1 MKIGIIGYRN
11 HASKHIDFLV
21 NSKLVSKLL
30 VFVYKVKIF
39 NNLKNKNKINYTCTF
54 KDLDDCDG
62 ILICSPT
69 TTHKKYISYFI
80 KKNKY
85 IFCEKPGAS
94 SKLEV
99 EFLKNLKK
107 KQKRK
112 IYFNYNLRFSEL
124 NKYLKKYFSLKKYG
138 KVQFIDIKLT
148 NGISFKNNFT
158 NNWRFKSNNNFEKI
172 SANLGI
178 HYMNLL
184 MKFFKMFDYKQII
197 NLNINKRNDCS
208 IILTKSKNFALTC
221 FFSYSSPYSD
231 EISIYFTNSIVKF
244 SNNKV
249 FALYP
254 RDTFDKKKLFKSPPK
269 KKIASLLNK
278 NDYHISNEKSLNYFL
293 KTIKSKKSFLL
304 KDFEDAIKSLKFF
317 L

>member
-11 HASKHIDFLV
+11 HTSKHINSLV
-21 NSKLVSKLL
+21 DSKLVSNIL
-30 VFVYKVKIF
+30 VYVYKTKII
-39 NNLKNKNKINYTCTF
+39 NRLKNKNKINYTCAL
-54 KDLDDCDG
+54 KDLEDCDG

-69 TTHKKYISYFI
+69 ITHKSYISYFI

-99 EFLKNLKK
+99 QFLNNLKK

-112 IYFNYNLRFSEL
+112 IYFNYNMRFSEID
-124 NKYLKKYFSLKKYG
+124 KYFKKCFSQKKYG

-148 NGISFKNNFT
+148 NGISFKNNFK

-172 SANLGI
+172 SGNLGV
-178 HYMNLL
+178 HYVNLL
-184 MKFFKMFDYKQII
+184 MKFFNKFDYKKII
-197 NLNINKRNDCS
+197 NLKTNKRNDCS
-208 IILTKSKNFALTC
+208 IILMRSKNLISTC
-221 FFSYSSPYSD
+221 FFSYSSPYND

-244 SNNKV
+244 SNNNV

-254 RDTFDKKKLFKSPPK
+254 RDTFDKKRLFKSPPK
-269 KKIASLLNK
+269 KKIGSFLNK
-278 NDYHISNEKSLNYFL
+278 NDYDLSNKKSVNYFL
-293 KTIKSKKSFLL
+293 KIIKSKKSFLL

>member
-30 VFVYKVKIF
+30 VFVYKAKIV
-39 NNLKNKNKINYTCTF
+39 NKLQNKNKIKYTCIL
-54 KDLDDCDG
+54 KDLEDCDG

-69 TTHKKYISYFI
+69 NTHKYYISYFI
-80 KKNKY
+80 KKKKY

-94 SKLEV
+94 SKLEFQ
-99 EFLKNLKK
+99 FLNNLKI
-107 KQKRK
+107 KQKKK

-124 NKYLKKYFSLKKYG
+124 DKYLKKCLSLKKYG

-148 NGISFKNNFT
+148 NGISFKNQFI
-158 NNWRFKSNNNFEKI
+158 NNWRFKSINNFEKI
-172 SANLGI
+172 SGTLGV
-178 HYMNLL
+178 HYVNLL
-184 MKFFKMFDYKQII
+184 MKFFNMFEYKKII

-208 IILTKSKNFALTC
+208 VILMSSKNFILTC

-231 EISIYFTNSIVKF
+231 EISIYFTNSIIKF
-244 SNNKV
+244 YNNNV
-249 FALYP
+249 FELYP
-254 RDTFDKKKLFKSPPK
+254 KNIFNKKKLYKSPPK
-269 KKIASLLNK
+269 KIGSFWNK
-278 NDYHISNEKSLNYFL
+278 NDYNQSNKKSVNYFL

-304 KDFEDAIKSLKFF
+304 KDFEDALKSINFF

>member
-1 MKIGIIGYRN
+1 MKKCLSI
-11 HASKHIDFLV
+11 
-21 NSKLVSKLL
+21 
-30 VFVYKVKIF
+30 
-39 NNLKNKNKINYTCTF
+39 
-54 KDLDDCDG
+54 
-62 ILICSPT
+62 
-69 TTHKKYISYFI
+69 
-80 KKNKY
+80 
-85 IFCEKPGAS
+85 
-94 SKLEV
+94 
-99 EFLKNLKK
+99 
-107 KQKRK
+107 
-112 IYFNYNLRFSEL
+112 
-124 NKYLKKYFSLKKYG
+124 KKYG

-148 NGISFKNNFT
+148 NGISFKNQFI
-158 NNWRFKSNNNFEKI
+158 NNWRFKSINNFEKI
-172 SANLGI
+172 SGNLGV
-178 HYMNLL
+178 HYVNLL
-184 MKFFKMFDYKQII
+184 MKFFKMFDYKKII

-278 NDYHISNEKSLNYFL
+278 NDYHMSNEKSLNYFL